1 MVSNMRKKVN
11 SVNMALEILNSFDQD
26 KMLMGI
32 TELSKKLGVSK
43 STIHRLVT
51 TMEKQGYLEQDP
63 DSRKYKL
70 GLSILRL
77 SEIIM
82 KNHDIRN
89 IAAPYMQKI
98 RDYTEESVHLNV
110 VSYTQNAR
118 VCIAKYESHHD
129 LRYVI
134 ELGQFLPLHMGA
146 SGKILLANL
155 EEQHIESVL
164 EALPD
169 IDKNKLLSDLETIR
183 EQGYCISYGERI
195 PGASS
200 VSFPI
205 KNRKSKLIAGL
216 TVSGPSLR
224 LTKEKVKEYF
234 EPVKTA
240 VTEISKQV
248 GYQS

>member
-1 MVSNMRKKVN
+1 MYNMRKRVN
-11 SVNMALEILNSFDQD
+11 SVNMAMEILNCYDPE
-26 KMLMGI
+26 KMLLGI

-63 DSRKYKL
+63 VSRKYKL

-82 KNHDIRN
+82 KNYDIRT
-89 IAAPYMQKI
+89 IAAPIMQKL

-110 VSYTQNAR
+110 VSYARRAR
-118 VCIAKYESHHD
+118 VCIEKYESQHD

-134 ELGQFLPLHMGA
+134 ELGQYLPLHLGA

-155 EEQHIESVL
+155 DEHYILDILESFSDS
-164 EALPD
+164 EKQR
-169 IDKNKLLSDLETIR
+169 ILSDLELIR
-183 EQGYCISYGERI
+183 SQGYCISYGERI

-200 VSFPI
+200 ISYAI
-205 KNRKSKLIAGL
+205 KNRSGKLIAGL
-216 TVSGPSLR
+216 TVSGPSMR
-224 LTKEKVKEYF
+224 LTEDKLEEYLELVKN
-234 EPVKTA
+234 A
-240 VTEISKQV
+240 GADISRQA

>member
-1 MVSNMRKKVN
+1 MKKKVN
-11 SVNMALEILNSFDQD
+11 SVNMALEILNCYDPE
-26 KMLMGI
+26 KMLLGI
-32 TELSKKLGVSK
+32 TELSIKLGVSK
-43 STIHRLVT
+43 STVHRLVT

-82 KNHDIRN
+82 KNYDIRT
-89 IAAPYMQKI
+89 IASPIMQRL

-110 VSYTQNAR
+110 VSYAQKAR
-118 VCIAKYESHHD
+118 VCIAKQESHHD

-134 ELGQFLPLHMGA
+134 ELGQYLPLHVGA

-155 EEQHIESVL
+155 DEQHIISAL
-164 EALPD
+164 ENIPD
-169 IDKNKLLSDLETIR
+169 NDKQKIFSDLEKIR
-183 EQGYCISYGERI
+183 AQGYCISYGERI

-200 VSFPI
+200 ISCAI
-205 KNRKSKLIAGL
+205 KNRSDKLIAGL
-216 TVSGPSLR
+216 TVSGPSMR
-224 LTKEKVKEYF
+224 LTEEKVKEYL
-234 EPVKTA
+234 EPVKNA
-240 VTEISKQV
+240 AAEISKQA